1 MEDIQ
6 KQSVVIVAGG
16 LGLRAGTNLPKQF
29 VPVGGKPILMH
40 TIQVF
45 YRYNPEMKIVV
56 VIHPEYRNL
65 WTQLCS
71 SYKFEIPHLLVNG
84 GETRFHSV
92 KNGLAA
98 IDDDQMVAVHDAARP
113 FVAHSVI
120 EKVFAEAANFQCG
133 AIPVVC
139 EKNSVRILT
148 PDGNKP
154 IDRSLLRLVQ
164 TPQVFPAHL
173 LKKAYSCDFKNS
185 FTDDASVAEEY
196 GMEIHLV
203 EGNDEN
209 IKITTAFDFN
219 LAEILVNFILE

>member
-1 MEDIQ
+1 
-6 KQSVVIVAGG
+6 
-16 LGLRAGTNLPKQF
+16 
-29 VPVGGKPILMH
+29 
-40 TIQVF
+40 
-45 YRYNPEMKIVV
+45 
-56 VIHPEYRNL
+56 
-65 WTQLCS
+65 
-71 SYKFEIPHLLVNG
+71 VNG

-120 EKVFAEAANFQCG
+120 KKVFAEATNFQCG